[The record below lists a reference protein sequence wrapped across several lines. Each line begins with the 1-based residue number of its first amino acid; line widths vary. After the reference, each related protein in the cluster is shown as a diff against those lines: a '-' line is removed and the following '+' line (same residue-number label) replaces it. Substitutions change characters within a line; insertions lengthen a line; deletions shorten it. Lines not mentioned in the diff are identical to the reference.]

1 MFQYTPY
8 TLPLALTM
16 IVSAAAAVVV
26 YRGGTSSAEVWG
38 AVVQVA
44 LVLWAG
50 VHVVVLS
57 GASYES
63 KLYPFLLFPAVAAL
77 LVTSL
82 FGFTVHYTGRGH
94 WLSRRRCTL
103 LLAFSVVVLLTSVTN
118 GAHELVFVDPHLDA
132 SGSFL
137 RLAYGLGP
145 AFYVFTA
152 VEYVIIA
159 GYLSL
164 LFLKVLRSRNVY
176 RRISLVLFASIAV
189 LTGATVVSVAGRSP
203 FPHFTLMP
211 FAYLFFGVV
220 LLLTTVSTGFV
231 RALPVDRL
239 LALVGSDVTALARDF
254 VVEEIDNGIVVL
266 DTDGRIVDINGTGKK
281 MLGVDRAVGKRVFD
295 VVPVDRIVEADDLAD
310 VLEKE
315 ESAEFDELHDEIWVD
330 TPIGERCYDVQIT
343 ALTDGSGNFAGRV
356 VLLHDLTEQKRR
368 EEALRERVLELERQK
383 ESLETQTAQ
392 LEHQN
397 ERLDRFAGIVS
408 HDLRN
413 PLNVAQGHLRNV
425 SDDLGDGDAV
435 TVDAGTVEALEAS
448 HDRMQAIIDD
458 ALTLARQG
466 KAITDT
472 ERVTLSTVAEEAWRN
487 VDTAGST
494 LALAGDREVDA
505 DRDRLLTLFENLFR
519 NAVEHGST
527 SSRSGTDDAVEHGST
542 ESGSQG
548 SAERDRGGVTVRVGP
563 LEGGE
568 RSEAAGAAS
577 RTRRSDG
584 GERAGGSRSQ
594 ERSAAGGFY
603 VEDDGPGIPEDE
615 RDEVLEHGY
624 TTSADGTG
632 FGLTIVS
639 DVANAHGWRLDVTNG
654 EAGGARFEIRGVGG
668 E

>member
-8 TLPLALTM
+8 TLPLALTT

-26 YRGGTSSAEVWG
+26 YRGGNSSAEVWG

-63 KLYPFLLFPAVAAL
+63 KLYPFLLFPPVAAL
-77 LVTSL
+77 LVVGV

-94 WLSRRRCTL
+94 WLSRRRCAL
-103 LLAFSVVVLLTSVTN
+103 LLALPVVVLLTSVTN
-118 GAHELVFVDPHLDA
+118 GAHELVFVGPHLDA

-145 AFYVFTA
+145 AFYAFTA
-152 VEYVIIA
+152 VEYVIIVV
-159 GYLSL
+159 YMSL
-164 LFLKVLRSRNVY
+164 LLLKVLRSRNVY
-176 RRISLVLFASIAV
+176 RRISFVLFASIAI
-189 LTGATVVSVAGRSP
+189 LTVATVVSVAGRSP
-203 FPHFTLMP
+203 FPHFALMP
-211 FAYLFFGVV
+211 LAYLFFGVV
-220 LLLTTVSTGFV
+220 LLLTTVSTRFV
-231 RALPVDRL
+231 RAIPVDRL
-239 LALVGSDVTALARDF
+239 LAVTGSDVAALARDF
-254 VVEEIDNGIVVL
+254 VVEEIDNGILVL
-266 DTDGRIVDINGTGKK
+266 DTDGRVVDINGTGKK

-315 ESAEFDELHDEIWVD
+315 ESAELDEIHDEVWVD
-330 TPIGERCYDVQIT
+330 TPVGERCYDVQIST
-343 ALTDGSGNFAGRV
+343 LTDGGGNSAGRV

-368 EEALRERVLELERQK
+368 EEALRERELELERQK
-383 ESLETQTAQ
+383 ESLETQKSQ

-397 ERLDRFAGIVS
+397 ERLDRFASIVS
-408 HDLRN
+408 HDLG
-413 PLNVAQGHLRNV
+413 V
-425 SDDLGDGDAV
+425 GDAV
-435 TVDAGTVEALEAS
+435 TVDAGTIEAIEAS
-448 HDRMQAIIDD
+448 HDRMQDIIDD

-466 KAITDT
+466 KAITAT
-472 ERVTLSTVAEEAWRN
+472 ERVTLSTVAEEAWVN
-487 VDTAGST
+487 VDTAEGT
-494 LALAGDREVDA
+494 LALAEDRKIDA

-519 NAVEHGST
+519 NSVEHGQ
-527 SSRSGTDDAVEHGST
+527 DD
-542 ESGSQG
+542 
-548 SAERDRGGVTVRVGP
+548 VTVRIGTFDGIGRP
-563 LEGGE
+563 DA
-568 RSEAAGAAS
+568 SGADARPS
-577 RTRRSDG
+577 RSDG
-584 GERAGGSRSQ
+584 GGQSNELRPRN

-615 RDEVLEHGY
+615 HNEVLEHGY

-639 DVANAHGWRLDVTNG
+639 DVANAHGWRLDVTDG
-654 EAGGARFEIRGVGG
+654 ETGGARFEIRGTGR

>member
-26 YRGGTSSAEVWG
+26 YRGGNSSAEVWG

-63 KLYPFLLFPAVAAL
+63 KLYPFLLFPPVAAL
-77 LVTSL
+77 LVVGV

-94 WLSRRRCTL
+94 WLSRRRCAL
-103 LLAFSVVVLLTSVTN
+103 LLALPVVVLLTSVTN
-118 GAHELVFVDPHLDA
+118 GAHELVFVGPHLDA

-145 AFYVFTA
+145 AFYAFTA
-152 VEYVIIA
+152 VEYVIIVV
-159 GYLSL
+159 YMSL
-164 LFLKVLRSRNVY
+164 LLLKLLRSRNVY
-176 RRISLVLFASIAV
+176 RRISFVLFASIAI
-189 LTGATVVSVAGRSP
+189 LTVATVVSVAGRSP
-203 FPHFTLMP
+203 FPHFALMP
-211 FAYLFFGVV
+211 LAYLFFGVV
-220 LLLTTVSTGFV
+220 LLLTTVSTRFV
-231 RALPVDRL
+231 RAIPVDRL
-239 LALVGSDVTALARDF
+239 LAVTGSDVAALARDF
-254 VVEEIDNGIVVL
+254 VVEEIDNGILVL
-266 DTDGRIVDINGTGKK
+266 DTDGRVVDINGTGKK

-315 ESAEFDELHDEIWVD
+315 ESAELDEIHDEVWVD
-330 TPIGERCYDVQIT
+330 TPVGERCYDVQIST
-343 ALTDGSGNFAGRV
+343 LTDGGGNSAGRV

-368 EEALRERVLELERQK
+368 EEALRERELELERQK
-383 ESLETQTAQ
+383 ESLETQKSQ

-425 SDDLGDGDAV
+425 SDDLGVGDAV
-435 TVDAGTVEALEAS
+435 TVDAGTIEAIEAS
-448 HDRMQAIIDD
+448 HDRMQDIIDD

-466 KAITDT
+466 KAITAT
-472 ERVTLSTVAEEAWRN
+472 ERVTLSTVAEEAWVN
-487 VDTAGST
+487 VDTAEGT
-494 LALAGDREVDA
+494 LALAEDRKIDA

-519 NAVEHGST
+519 NSVEHGQ
-527 SSRSGTDDAVEHGST
+527 DD
-542 ESGSQG
+542 
-548 SAERDRGGVTVRVGP
+548 VTVRVGTFD
-563 LEGGE
+563 GIE
-568 RSEAAGAAS
+568 RPDASGADARPS
-577 RTRRSDG
+577 RSDG
-584 GERAGGSRSQ
+584 GGQSDELRPRN

-639 DVANAHGWRLDVTNG
+639 DVANAHGWRLDVTDG
-654 EAGGARFEIRGVGG
+654 ETGGARFEIRGTGR